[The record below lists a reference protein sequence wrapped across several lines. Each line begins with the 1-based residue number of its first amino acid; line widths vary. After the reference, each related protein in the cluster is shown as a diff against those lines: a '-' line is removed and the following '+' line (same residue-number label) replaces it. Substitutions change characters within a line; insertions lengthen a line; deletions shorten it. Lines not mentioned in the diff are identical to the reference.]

1 MRPRSSKLRIVGLA
15 WVLAAVALVVA
26 VAGCG
31 GSSEATGASKPGGS
45 AAGSSSSQRIVKSDD
60 KVTQTEGSTEIA
72 EGNFPNG
79 LDNDEI
85 SPTGAKPVEPCTL
98 VTAGQ
103 ARKILG
109 AGTKVSE
116 HMQGPTCVFQG
127 SGREV
132 TMVVM
137 ETPLQPLVKGARS
150 AHSLTLA
157 GHQAWCLR
165 YEGDS
170 VVADVG
176 EGRVLQVSGSCPAA
190 TRLAAAALP
199 HVPH

>member
-1 MRPRSSKLRIVGLA
+1 MTITQGHKRIA
-15 WVLAAVALVVA
+15 ALAAVLVA
-26 VAGCG
+26 AAILAAAIAGCG
-31 GSSEATGASKPGGS
+31 GSEATGASNPSTSSGGS
-45 AAGSSSSQRIVKSDD
+45 GKIVKSND

-72 EGNFPNG
+72 EANFPNG

-98 VTAGQ
+98 VTTEQ
-103 ARKILG
+103 ANKILG
-109 AGTKVSE
+109 GHVQISE

-137 ETPLQPLVKGARS
+137 ETPLQPLIKGARS
-150 AHSLTLA
+150 AHAMTVA
-157 GHQAWCLR
+157 GHPAWCLQ
-165 YEGDS
+165 YESGS

-176 EGRVLQVSGSCPAA
+176 EGRVLQVSGSCAAA
-190 TRLAAAALP
+190 TRFAAAA
-199 HVPH
+199 VPHIPQSS